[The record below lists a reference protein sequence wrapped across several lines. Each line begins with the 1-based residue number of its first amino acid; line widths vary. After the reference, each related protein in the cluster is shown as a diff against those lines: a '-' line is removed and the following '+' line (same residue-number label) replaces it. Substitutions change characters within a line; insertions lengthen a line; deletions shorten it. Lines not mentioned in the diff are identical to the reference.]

1 MPGLEV
7 VEAMAAVGAMAA
19 ERRTPW
25 VVTSAE
31 AATLAAATLAVA
43 ISAEFV
49 SAADL
54 VSAEVPTLAVARTLA
69 APGLRFPGLRQGRV
83 STPNGHLLFVAA
95 VP

>member
-1 MPGLEV
+1 
-7 VEAMAAVGAMAA
+7 MAAAAEATAA

-25 VVTSAE
+25 VVTLAE
-31 AATLAAATLAVA
+31 AATLAAA
-43 ISAEFV
+43 ISAGLV

-69 APGLRFPGLRQGRV
+69 EQGLRFPGPRQGRV
-83 STPNGHLLFVAA
+83 SAPNGQLLFVAA